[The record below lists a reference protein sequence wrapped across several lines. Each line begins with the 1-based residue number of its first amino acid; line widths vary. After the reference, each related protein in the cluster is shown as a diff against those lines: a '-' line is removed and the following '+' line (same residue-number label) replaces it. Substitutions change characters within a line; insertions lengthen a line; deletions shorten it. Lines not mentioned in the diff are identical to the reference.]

1 MYIEHIALNV
11 ADPVAVAEWYR
22 RNLGLKVVRRVPG
35 DTQTHFVAD
44 AAGRV
49 VLEFYHQAKAPVPDY
64 FGMDPMV
71 LHVAFAVDDMNAER
85 QRLLLAGA
93 TAVGEVTSTAT
104 GDELAMLRDPWG
116 LCVQLVRRA
125 QPLHPGE
132 GG

>member
-22 RNLGLKVVRRVPG
+22 QHLRLTIVRRVPG

-44 AAGRV
+44 AKGRV
-49 VLEFYHQAKAPVPDY
+49 VLEFYHQQAPVPDY
-64 FGMDPMV
+64 AAMDPLV
-71 LHVAFAVDDMNAER
+71 LHVAFGVSDMRGER

-93 TAVGEVTSTAT
+93 TAVGDVTVTPA

-116 LCVQLVRRA
+116 LAVQLVKRA
-125 QPLHPGE
+125 EPLHPGE
-132 GG
+132 T